1 MVDVSCSDEIFY
13 SDSDS
18 ESDACKNIKT
28 VKCTNNKVIIS
39 STVENKLTDQ
49 PFIETSDKVDATQ
62 FMKDTVSQEQYNILL
77 KRVETL
83 QTYIRMQDSQIKHLV
98 YTNIQN
104 NRVICGLQATIDMLL
119 HPLDKLQVA
128 EAGGGQRPDEE
139 RESSSQSSSTHSL

>member
-1 MVDVSCSDEIFY
+1 
-13 SDSDS
+13 
-18 ESDACKNIKT
+18 
-28 VKCTNNKVIIS
+28 
-39 STVENKLTDQ
+39 
-49 PFIETSDKVDATQ
+49 
-62 FMKDTVSQEQYNILL
+62 MKDTVSQEQYNILL

-98 YTNIQN
+98 YTTIQN